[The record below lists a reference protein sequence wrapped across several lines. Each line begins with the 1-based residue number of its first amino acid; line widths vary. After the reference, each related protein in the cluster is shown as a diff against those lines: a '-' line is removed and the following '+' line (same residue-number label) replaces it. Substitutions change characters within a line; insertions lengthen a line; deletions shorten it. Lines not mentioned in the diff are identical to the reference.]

1 MTTSYGDMIY
11 LARVRSCSTR
21 ARFGWKPLMTSPSI
35 TSVAV
40 VRLCHVLTS
49 SSRALGS
56 AWMSFDS

>member
-1 MTTSYGDMIY
+1 MIY
-11 LARVRSCSTR
+11 LARVRSCPTR
-21 ARFGWKPLMTSPSI
+21 ARFGWKLLMTSPSI

-49 SSRALGS
+49 SSRAFGS

>member
-1 MTTSYGDMIY
+1 
-11 LARVRSCSTR
+11 
-21 ARFGWKPLMTSPSI
+21 MTSLSI